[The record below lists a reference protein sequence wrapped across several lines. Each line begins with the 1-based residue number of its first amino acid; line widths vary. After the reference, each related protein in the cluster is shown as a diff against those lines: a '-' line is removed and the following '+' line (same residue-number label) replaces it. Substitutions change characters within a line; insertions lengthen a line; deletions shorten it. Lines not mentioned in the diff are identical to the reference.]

1 MKATSAAPLIWI
13 IVGAIIPASL
23 ALPVDEVTA
32 RSDAS
37 AMGSTLQNE
46 DVTIRN
52 TASDVTLSGTLTMPE
67 GAGPFPAAVLLS
79 VGLPVDRDMTHPM
92 GPKLFQTLAEHL
104 AHNGIASLRCDDRG
118 VGGSTGSY
126 FESTLSDL
134 AADALAGVEFMRKRV
149 EIDPNKVGVIG
160 NSQGAMVGAIAASQS
175 DDIRFVVMLAGV
187 GVQAEQVFRQRIL
200 DRARKGNYPPAR
212 VDKQIRAMESVI
224 AIVMSANDTNS
235 DASEKRLL
243 QLFESD
249 AGGLFEEP
257 HTGLPESP
265 QVRVEILLSPW
276 YRSQYSFDPGQILE
290 KIRVPVLAITGDLDQ
305 INPADQNL
313 PALLAAFEKG
323 QNPDYTITRV
333 PGLNHIFQKAKE
345 GGLEEYM
352 TLAEDFS
359 PIGAEIVS
367 SWIRIR
373 FH

>member
-1 MKATSAAPLIWI
+1 MKPIFATLLILVIAGAAIAVSPTTSA
-13 IVGAIIPASL
+13 
-23 ALPVDEVTA
+23 VDTKA
-32 RSDAS
+32 RSEAS
-37 AMGSTLQNE
+37 AIGSVLRSE
-46 DVTIRN
+46 DVVIQSSPSN
-52 TASDVTLSGTLTMPE
+52 ITLAGTLTMPE
-67 GAGPFPAAVLLS
+67 GLGPFPAAVLLS

-134 AADALAGVEFMRKRV
+134 AADALAGVEFLRKKER
-149 EIDPNKVGVIG
+149 IDPEKVGVIG
-160 NSQGAMVGAIAASQS
+160 NSQGAMLGAIAASQS

-212 VDKQIRAMESVI
+212 VDKQIRAMESLI

-243 QLFESD
+243 QLFDSD

-276 YRSQYSFDPGQILE
+276 NQSQYSFDPDQILE

-313 PALLAAFEKG
+313 PAILAALEKG
-323 QNPDYTITRV
+323 KDPDYTITRV

-352 TLAEDFS
+352 VLAEDFS